1 MIVLPLFILLVF
13 SVLYIWNE
21 AYMLYNM
28 LNKYA
33 FWINVSS
40 FIYTFVV

>member
-13 SVLYIWNE
+13 SVLCIWNE

-28 LNKYA
+28 KNKYA
-33 FWINVSS
+33 CWINVSS
-40 FIYTFVV
+40 FMYIFVV

>member
-1 MIVLPLFILLVF
+1 MIVLPLLILLVF
-13 SVLYIWNE
+13 SVLCIWNE

-28 LNKYA
+28 KNKYVY
-33 FWINVSS
+33 WINVSS